1 MSASE
6 PIVVV
11 ARWQVADERVAEVLD
26 LVKGLREH
34 SLTEPGCLGYEAFR
48 SVDDA
53 SAVLLVERY
62 RDQAAI
68 DAHRNSIHYQQLV
81 VGRIVPLLLSRQV
94 ELLHA

>member
-11 ARWQVADERVAEVLD
+11 ARWQVAEERVADVLEW
-26 LVKGLREH
+26 VATLREH
-34 SLTEPGCLGYEAFR
+34 SLAEPGCLGYEAFR
-48 SVDDA
+48 SVDDP
-53 SAVLLVERY
+53 SAMLLIERY

-68 DAHRNSIHYQQLV
+68 DAHRGSIHYQQLV
-81 VGRIVPLLLSRQV
+81 VGRIIPLLKSRQV